1 MKNGETSWIYCG
13 SLEEFEK
20 EGLLH
25 TGVSGLCVIC
35 TKEGRTLRFGC
46 LSLRL
51 KTEEFKALQEYA
63 AHLLGEVQKHPETK
77 YLQDKKGAK
86 KVV

>member
-1 MKNGETSWIYCG
+1 
-13 SLEEFEK
+13 
-20 EGLLH
+20 
-25 TGVSGLCVIC
+25 VSGLCVIC
-35 TKEGRTLRFGC
+35 TKEERTLRSGC

-51 KTEEFKALQEYA
+51 KTEEFKALQKYA
-63 AHLLGEVQKHPETK
+63 AHLLGEMQKHPETK